1 MFTDTINISAQW
13 LNLDKQDLKILVLAS
28 LSDNAEYKGNLKSI
42 CNWLGVS
49 SCAVN
54 NDRIKEALKSLS
66 DNGYISY
73 SVAGR
78 TYTITIN
85 EIKTDNIVPIRKKWI
100 DEFMKYNKDENGKN
114 INKNNSIDWIQI
126 LRVFAFLY
134 HRNNNDIITQAEIAE
149 QINNIISVSTISTA
163 IEAIRNCHLQGIIFK
178 AEAKRHKKTDESGNE
193 IYRTE
198 GTEFSIMLNFEDM

>member
-1 MFTDTINISAQW
+1 MFTNTINISAQW

>member
-163 IEAIRNCHLQGIIFK
+163 VTAIRNCHLQGISFK
-178 AEAKRHKKTDESGNE
+178 AEVKTHKKTDDSGNE

>member
-1 MFTDTINISAQW
+1 MFTNTINISAQW

-42 CNWLGVS
+42 CNWLGIA
-49 SCAVN
+49 SCTVN
-54 NDRIKEALKSLS
+54 NDRIKEALKRLS
-66 DNGYISY
+66 DNGYITY
-73 SVAGR
+73 NVTGR

-85 EIKTDNIVPIRKKWI
+85 EIKANNIVPIRKQWI
-100 DEFMKYNKDENGKN
+100 DEFKKYNKDENGKN
-114 INKNNSIDWIQI
+114 INKYNSIDWIQI

-178 AEAKRHKKTDESGNE
+178 AEAKRYKKTDDSGNE

-198 GTEFSIMLNFEDM
+198 GTEFSIMLNFEDI